1 MAHRFGVV
9 GAFRLARAL
18 DVIAVACVVSLGFSF
33 GLGWPYFAG
42 CIIAAALLVY
52 KHTLVSPD
60 DLSRFGM
67 AFFRIN
73 AYVSTSVFTGT
84 LVALLL
90 Q

>member
-1 MAHRFGVV
+1 MT
-9 GAFRLARAL
+9 
-18 DVIAVACVVSLGFSF
+18 CVLSLGLWF
-33 GLGWPYFAG
+33 GLGWPYYAG

-73 AYVSTSVFTGT
+73 AYVSTSVLTGT
-84 LVALLL
+84 LVALLI